1 MKIIVGGNDFLAL
14 ECTKWLIEQKEN
26 IVGIFSENRGNS
38 WGVKFNQKAKKIA
51 KELSV
56 PLLDG
61 NLNYYK
67 DMDSSS
73 DNNELFGS
81 SSGDDADKEE
91 NERIKANVAA
101 PAYIRSKEF
110 VNF

>member
-1 MKIIVGGNDFLAL
+1 
-14 ECTKWLIEQKEN
+14 
-26 IVGIFSENRGNS
+26 
-38 WGVKFNQKAKKIA
+38 
-51 KELSV
+51 
-56 PLLDG
+56 
-61 NLNYYK
+61 
-67 DMDSSS
+67 MDSSS